1 MGLSVWEALTIVPA
15 LSWVL
20 GKGVVA
26 AFLGPLRMGRFR
38 LKPWGV
44 FVQQRIF
51 YTLFITMTPR
61 QLQYVHRIPEGCLPC
76 VPWETC

>member
-1 MGLSVWEALTIVPA
+1 MALSIWEALTIIPA

-38 LKPWGV
+38 LKPWSV

-51 YTLFITMTPR
+51 YTMFATLSAR
-61 QLQYVHRIPEGCLPC
+61 QLQYVLLHPPSPSL
-76 VPWETC
+76 